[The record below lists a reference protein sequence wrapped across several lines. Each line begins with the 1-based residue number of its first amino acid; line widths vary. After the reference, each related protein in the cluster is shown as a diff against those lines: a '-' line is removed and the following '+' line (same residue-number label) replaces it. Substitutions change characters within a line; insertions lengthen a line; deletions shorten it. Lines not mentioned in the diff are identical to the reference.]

1 MKTEEHEHQHQGTEL
16 TDVALRVRTL
26 ESLLVEKGLVD
37 PKALDL
43 IIETYETTIGPHYGA
58 KVIARSW
65 VDPRFRE
72 LLLTD
77 ANAAVEQ
84 FDFTTIAGTLPTRI
98 VAVENTP
105 KIHNVVV
112 CTLCSCYPTQILGLP
127 PTWYKS
133 AAYRSRVVI
142 DPRGVLKGFG
152 LDLPDDIEIRVWDSN
167 SDMRYLVVP
176 ERPAGTEGWT
186 EERLASIVTRDSM
199 VGVSKVKAP

>member
-72 LLLTD
+72 LLFTD

-105 KIHNVVV
+105 KLHNVVV